1 MKKPLFSLLGA
12 LAISG
17 GLMLTN
23 VGTSYA
29 HGTGPHGGLIGH
41 AEGFNVEIVK
51 TSTGLEIYLIDKEMK
66 QFNIGP
72 FEATAIVQHANQR
85 ENLTLVS
92 FGDGQMKSNSALAA
106 NKEAKVIVILKPKDK
121 APIQVSFEH

>member
-1 MKKPLFSLLGA
+1 MKKPLFSLLGV

-23 VGTSYA
+23 VGTLYA

-66 QFNIGP
+66 QVNIGP
-72 FEATAIVQHANQR
+72 FEATAIVQHANLHQR
-85 ENLTLVS
+85 QHDVVMRQPRRQIGGVPPRHIGGL
-92 FGDGQMKSNSALAA
+92 
-106 NKEAKVIVILKPKDK
+106 
-121 APIQVSFEH
+121 